1 MDDFEMAKLVNKKE
15 FKTDYGLVK
24 VKNIELSPSMIENM
38 LPKIVLEDENLKFMF
53 QLNEFSSFEKECVLK
68 RFIPEEEIINLDS
81 YIEAIMV
88 KYKTFYSFLAEGILT
103 LIFRDLN
110 HFDLVKGVIDLEDT
124 LVDTHTGVD
133 ACMYDENRNILV
145 LGEAKFYESFR
156 KGMNEIIK
164 DFTEKSMMNKLNS
177 LKKKAELNRN
187 SKSII
192 IKNLNLN
199 NYRILSINE
208 FLKQKLIFSG
218 FVLHSWNDNIQS
230 LINEELYTP
239 FTINEEMIK
248 KKIKTDVETDL
259 TNIELEIIMYHLP
272 IESKKQ
278 LIKKIIEKSLEL
290 LEQL

>member
-15 FKTDYGLVK
+15 FKTDYGLIK
-24 VKNIELSPSMIENM
+24 IKNIELSPLMIENI

-81 YIEAIMV
+81 YIEAIMA
-88 KYKTFYSFLAEGILT
+88 KYKTFYSFLAEGILA

-124 LVDTHTGVD
+124 LIDTHTGVD

-164 DFTEKSMMNKLNS
+164 DFTEKSIMNKLNS

-199 NYRILSINE
+199 NYRTLSINE

-230 LINEELYTP
+230 LINEELYAP
-239 FTINEEMIK
+239 FTINEEMVK

-259 TNIELEIIMYHLP
+259 TNIEFEIIMYHLP